1 MAISNHKATIG
12 RKLWFWNGQGEG
24 VADAKQAFDATVI
37 FVRDG
42 NSVDLSVTDHMGNMS
57 IWQDVEVHDPAGY
70 DTDCHGNGDEGCM
83 NYATWMPYQKNL
95 MDSDV
100 AKKGK

>member
-12 RKLWFWNGQGEG
+12 RKLWFWNGQGDG

-37 FVRDG
+37 FVRDS
-42 NSVDLSVTDHMGNMS
+42 NTVDLCVTDHMGNTS
-57 IWQDVEVHDPAGY
+57 IWQEVEVHDPAG
-70 DTDCHGNGDEGCM
+70 DGHGNGEEGDM

-95 MDSDV
+95 MDSDK
-100 AKKGK
+100 AKKGA